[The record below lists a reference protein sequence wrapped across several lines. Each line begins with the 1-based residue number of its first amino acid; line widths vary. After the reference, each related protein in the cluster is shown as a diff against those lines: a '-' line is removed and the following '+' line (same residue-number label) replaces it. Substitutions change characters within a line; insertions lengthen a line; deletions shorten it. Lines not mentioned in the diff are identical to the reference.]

1 MGMTGQYIAVSSDM
15 LQAIKNQELS
25 IHSLEV
31 GLDIDKSW
39 QALHYVLCGSIA
51 EGEPPLGYIVPLTT
65 SYIGHLSDVE
75 AFALSPEQ
83 IRETLAA
90 VEQIT
95 AAELREQYNFVE
107 MLENAVYPL
116 TEDDTAEEFFDYI
129 YENFVAIREFYT
141 QTAAEEQNIIFYVF

>member
-1 MGMTGQYIAVSSDM
+1 MGMTGQYIAVSSDI
-15 LQAIKNQELS
+15 LQAIKNQEIS

-51 EGEPPLGYIVPLTT
+51 EGEPPLGYIVPLT
-65 SYIGHLSDVE
+65 SGYIGHLSDVE
-75 AFALSPEQ
+75 AFALNSEQ
-83 IRETLAA
+83 IREALAA

-95 AAELREQYNFVE
+95 AAELREQYNFAE